1 MAAVEALLRLACAL
15 FVRLVG
21 VWPVRVAIAP
31 ARASCEL
38 AGKRAGGVCGECAG
52 RPFTIDVGSGDF
64 AEAEHDET
72 REEPDEVDAEE
83 DAEAVAVEAA
93 AAAAPVGTGRVGLL
107 SATGEVV
114 IGGGGG
120 MSIEGHGTSGGTEL
134 GNSIG
139 GACSSCGVGGGA
151 QSGGGGGRRPS
162 GSWVRER
169 VVSHACRRAC
179 VAVGRSDG
187 SCSKSAEMNS
197 RGRGEPAHASPSK
210 LALELSASAVEP
222 NGKLPLTST

>member
-1 MAAVEALLRLACAL
+1 LAGAGCCRAGCCSAPSLQVAAVEALLRLACAL

-114 IGGGGG
+114 IGGG
-120 MSIEGHGTSGGTEL
+120 EVT
-134 GNSIG
+134 IG
-139 GACSSCGVGGGA
+139 GASPEEVVIVDNSVNQTQQVKVDKEEAVGG
-151 QSGGGGGRRPS
+151 
-162 GSWVRER
+162 
-169 VVSHACRRAC
+169 CTC
-179 VAVGRSDG
+179 
-187 SCSKSAEMNS
+187 
-197 RGRGEPAHASPSK
+197 
-210 LALELSASAVEP
+210 
-222 NGKLPLTST
+222 